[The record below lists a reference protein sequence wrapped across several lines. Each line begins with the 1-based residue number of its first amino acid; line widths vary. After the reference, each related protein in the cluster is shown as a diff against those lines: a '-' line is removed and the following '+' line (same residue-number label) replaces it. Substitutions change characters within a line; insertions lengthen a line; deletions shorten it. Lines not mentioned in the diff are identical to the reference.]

1 MKVKDIVKVAGKKQ
15 KMVVFSN
22 FHNFTECTKEN
33 AEKTISYCMNENV
46 EFISTNKDGELM
58 ICYEGY

>member
-1 MKVKDIVKVAGKKQ
+1 MKVKDIVKVAGKNQ

-33 AEKTISYCMNENV
+33 AKNVISYCMDENV
-46 EFISTNKDGELM
+46 AFISTNKDELM
-58 ICYEGY
+58 ICYEGM

>member
-1 MKVKDIVKVAGKKQ
+1 MKVKDIVKVTGKKQ

-33 AEKTISYCMNENV
+33 AKKTISYCMNENV

>member
-33 AEKTISYCMNENV
+33 AKSVISYCMNENV
-46 EFISTNKDGELM
+46 EFISTNKDGDLM
-58 ICYEGY
+58 ICYEGM